1 MEIRMKFAL
10 ALALTVAGT
19 GFAAAA
25 DAASRPTPRCLAPH
39 QIRDTIPLSDTEIL
53 FKLNDGS
60 EWVNTLPAK
69 CSGLKFEGGFAW
81 DVHGDTIC
89 ANLQTFRV
97 LRRGTPCML
106 GTFSAYHK
114 PDAPH

>member
-1 MEIRMKFAL
+1 MKTAL
-10 ALALTVAGT
+10 ALVLTLAACG
-19 GFAAAA
+19 GAAAA
-25 DAASRPTPRCLAPH
+25 DATPRPTPKCLAPY
-39 QIRDTIPLSDTEIL
+39 QIRETKPVSDTEIL
-53 FKLNDGS
+53 FTLTDGS
-60 EWVNTLPAK
+60 QWLNTLPAK

-89 ANLQTFRV
+89 ANMQTFRV

-114 PDAPH
+114 PDEQH